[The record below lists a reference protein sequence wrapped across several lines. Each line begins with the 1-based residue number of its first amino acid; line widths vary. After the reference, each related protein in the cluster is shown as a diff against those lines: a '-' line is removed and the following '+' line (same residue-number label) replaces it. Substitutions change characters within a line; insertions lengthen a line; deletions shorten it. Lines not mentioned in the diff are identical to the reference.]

1 MGNNNVVESMSF
13 IGRKTVLSYGCVIT
27 AGIFTLSN
35 GFMKIGSKPL
45 TVAVIEKPNDLWLF
59 FLNPISRL
67 NPP

>member
-35 GFMKIGSKPL
+35 GFMKIGSK
-45 TVAVIEKPNDLWLF
+45 TITIAVMEKTIALWT
-59 FLNPISRL
+59 
-67 NPP
+67 